1 MHNSSTAN
9 AAGGSPPEMNATP
22 STPQHIWGAWIGIDV
37 KRDNWMNGLG
47 AHGVL
52 EGWRLPS
59 RRTRRR
65 PPHGNGSSHHHR
77 ARSGGGSN
85 GIWRKETR
93 GKRTWDRSKLN
104 LGARAQSSTHLLA
117 GASLMLMVFFLF
129 YSSFL
134 KLLDLSQRG
143 MDKWWI
149 DNDARYKDL
158 FHKDESSYDFIFGRH
173 LRVGSIPVRMFQK
186 LISVWK
192 AHQYNY
198 NFVRTT
204 KSPKPCD
211 HWVSHRKWKCVWYWQ
226 YCRPLQI
233 CNVVVPC
240 LLSDLSG
247 HSCRW

>member
-1 MHNSSTAN
+1 
-9 AAGGSPPEMNATP
+9 MNMIILFKLKTLCGFMDM
-22 STPQHIWGAWIGIDV
+22 SMTV
-37 KRDNWMNGLG
+37 KVCSFFDAYGL
-47 AHGVL
+47 
-52 EGWRLPS
+52 
-59 RRTRRR
+59 
-65 PPHGNGSSHHHR
+65 
-77 ARSGGGSN
+77 
-85 GIWRKETR
+85 
-93 GKRTWDRSKLN
+93 
-104 LGARAQSSTHLLA
+104 
-117 GASLMLMVFFLF
+117 FLF